1 LNKNNSSDLQQTPTY
16 NPSYYTDSLV
26 GRKRTV
32 SDEFEINLYNQYKA
46 NNLKLLNKSLAFVA
60 LGAANNFSK
69 VVSSAGEGATGGISE
84 KQQINNKS
92 PAQQKTC
99 KSHFTATA
107 GARAVANLSTE
118 SSITESSSTSKD
130 EESEGI
136 INKSKTGQ
144 ATVEQED
151 SSMSSSEEVSWISW
165 FCGLR
170 GNEFFCEVD
179 EDYIQDKFNLTGL
192 NEQVPHYRQALDMIL
207 DLEPDE
213 ELDDNPNQSDLIEQA
228 AEMLYGLIHARY
240 ILTNSGIALM
250 LEKYQNGDFG
260 FCPRVYCENQPMLPI
275 GLSDVPGEAMVK
287 LYCPKC
293 MDVYTP
299 KSSKH
304 HHTDGA
310 YFGTGFPHML
320 FMVHP
325 EYRPKRPANQFI
337 ARLYGFKIHPQAYTI
352 QQQAAANRAPAA
364 VRTRPASKSPMFT

>member
-1 LNKNNSSDLQQTPTY
+1 MNDSITNTNIKTSNLNPININNNNNNSS
-16 NPSYYTDSLV
+16 SDS
-26 GRKRTV
+26 
-32 SDEFEINLYNQYKA
+32 SLYNKLKE
-46 NNLKLLNKSLAFVA
+46 NNLNLLNKSLA
-60 LGAANNFSK
+60 AAAAAAAT
-69 VVSSAGEGATGGISE
+69 SSNQHRSTNQTSL
-84 KQQINNKS
+84 NR
-92 PAQQKTC
+92 
-99 KSHFTATA
+99 A
-107 GARAVANLSTE
+107 GAGGGVSGSGNRKHTTE
-118 SSITESSSTSKD
+118 SSLTSTSSTSSSSSSSTSSEEDLNNNANSKEENEEEQ
-130 EESEGI
+130 EES
-136 INKSKTGQ
+136 T
-144 ATVEQED
+144 
-151 SSMSSSEEVSWISW
+151 MSSSEEVSWISW

-325 EYRPKRPANQFI
+325 DYRPKRPANQFV
-337 ARLYGFKIHPQAYTI
+337 ARLYGFKIHPQAYAI
-352 QQQAAANRAPAA
+352 QLQAAANRAPTA
-364 VRTRPASKSPMFT
+364 VRARPASKSPMFT